1 MNLLEAIGDANLF
14 KRWLGDPSWAP
25 WRAFLGALFGLP
37 MDAEQLA
44 VFEQC
49 TGRTTAPTAA
59 FNEAWLVCGRRGG
72 KSSVLALV
80 AAYLAAF
87 RDYREH
93 LAPRGGNDPHHGGQS
108 GTGPDDLPVCRR
120 FAA

>member
-1 MNLLEAIGDANLF
+1 MNILQAIADPNLF
-14 KRWLGDPSWAP
+14 KRWLGDASWAP
-25 WRAFLGALFGLP
+25 WRSFLASLFGLP
-37 MDAEQLA
+37 MDHEALA
-44 VFEQC
+44 IFKQC

-80 AAYLAAF
+80 AVYLACF

-93 LAPRGGNDPHHGGQS
+93 LAPGEIATIRIM
-108 GTGPDDLPVCRR
+108 
-120 FAA
+120 